1 MDSQLT
7 ERNKMREAYH
17 QEDYTKKNTYT
28 ITTISQKITC
38 KNVTYARMLE
48 LLAEGGITPGVIVSY
63 HCQVNTFR

>member
-1 MDSQLT
+1 
-7 ERNKMREAYH
+7 MRKAYH

-48 LLAEGGITPGVIVSY
+48 LLAEGGITPSVIVSY
-63 HCQVNTFR
+63 HCQVNAFR